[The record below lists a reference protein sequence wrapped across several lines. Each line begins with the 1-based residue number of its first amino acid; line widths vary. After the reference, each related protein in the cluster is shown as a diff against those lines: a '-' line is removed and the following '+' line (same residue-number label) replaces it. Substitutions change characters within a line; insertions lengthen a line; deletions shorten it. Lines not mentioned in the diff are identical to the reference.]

1 MDKVPCRPVSTGRAP
16 TWSFCW
22 RRPAPHV
29 TPLCP
34 SWLEHA
40 SGAAGLVEGIED
52 VAGAPVFRLSL
63 RGADTLE
70 DQLGR
75 AILRARQ
82 SDRSK
87 AS

>member
-1 MDKVPCRPVSTGRAP
+1 LPPRFHWKGSD
-16 TWSFCW
+16 
-22 RRPAPHV
+22 
-29 TPLCP
+29 
-34 SWLEHA
+34 LELLLAQA